1 MSRVAHRLPEAIP
14 IAIHGDDAGVFEKS
28 KILVLMMH
36 SVIVEQSTSD
46 MCLLLAVL
54 PYEFVIEDVT
64 LPQLYD
70 VIAWSLCAADWG
82 RHPRFDSTGERMTGQ
97 RARVAGQPLAAG
109 FQLSFSWQE
118 GDWKFTKE
126 TYHLRAYGHSS
137 CCHLCGAT
145 KQGVTSYKNHTLAA
159 PWRRTARVS
168 LKDFDARLCS
178 MPCAVPFAHIP
189 GFSHLRIAIDSMHC
203 SDLGFAL
210 RVHGSVIVWLARRM
224 YFGNERMSIRLQRLY
239 SKYQQWCRANT
250 ISSRCN
256 MFTTENLHVRSG
268 VVFTAAKA
276 ADSRQLT
283 NFVYCLIRDDIVPN
297 YENTPELRMV
307 HCLCWGL
314 HQYYELVYRN
324 DFFLCNKTQDDIRIA
339 VTTALENFSALSAVH
354 LQLGEPELFACKPKD
369 HQLLH
374 LAEDWCRFTHIN
386 PRFTCCYKP
395 EDFVRIIKRMSVKVD
410 RRALPA
416 RVCEHFLCRAGY
428 RWAEIRDGV

>member
-1 MSRVAHRLPEAIP
+1 M
-14 IAIHGDDAGVFEKS
+14 K
-28 KILVLMMH
+28 
-36 SVIVEQSTSD
+36 
-46 MCLLLAVL
+46 C
-54 PYEFVIEDVT
+54 
-64 LPQLYD
+64 
-70 VIAWSLCAADWG
+70 
-82 RHPRFDSTGERMTGQ
+82 
-97 RARVAGQPLAAG
+97 
-109 FQLSFSWQE
+109 
-118 GDWKFTKE
+118 
-126 TYHLRAYGHSS
+126 
-137 CCHLCGAT
+137 
-145 KQGVTSYKNHTLAA
+145 
-159 PWRRTARVS
+159 
-168 LKDFDARLCS
+168 
-178 MPCAVPFAHIP
+178 
-189 GFSHLRIAIDSMHC
+189 
-203 SDLGFAL
+203 
-210 RVHGSVIVWLARRM
+210 
-224 YFGNERMSIRLQRLY
+224 
-239 SKYQQWCRANT
+239 
-250 ISSRCN
+250 
-256 MFTTENLHVRSG
+256 G